1 MMKNSIALP
10 QANPIAPPH
19 PEQRKYDRLCD
30 GRSVFGG
37 DAIDFRGRCDRSY
50 SGSSPIVCCAA

>member
-1 MMKNSIALP
+1 MPKAT
-10 QANPIAPPH
+10 PIAPPH

-37 DAIDFRGRCDRSY
+37 STLE
-50 SGSSPIVCCAA
+50 